1 MIRVQAL
8 MGHADANTLLPY
20 GYVQPAP
27 LADFFRCS
35 CERYFHIYGNI

>member
-8 MGHADANTLLPY
+8 ISHADANTLLQY

-27 LADFFRCS
+27 LADFLPLLM
-35 CERYFHIYGNI
+35 